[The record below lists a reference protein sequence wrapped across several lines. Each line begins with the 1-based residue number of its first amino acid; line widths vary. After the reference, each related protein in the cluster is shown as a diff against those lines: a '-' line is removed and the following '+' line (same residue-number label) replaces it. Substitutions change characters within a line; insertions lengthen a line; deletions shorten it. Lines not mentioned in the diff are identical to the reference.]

1 MNSLIN
7 NLYKKI
13 LSPES
18 FLEKMKYNLTYKN
31 ISYNTINHNK
41 NTTYKVSVIMPVY
54 NAEDTLN
61 KTIGT
66 IIDQSIGFENIEL
79 LIVDDKSSDNSRNI
93 IYNFSKEY
101 NNIIPVFLGENTGS
115 PAEPRNLGIQLAKG
129 KYSIFIDSDD
139 WFDLDG
145 IEALYNIL
153 EETNDNYA
161 VGKTIQVDNKGQRII
176 GEYES
181 HITRKSINPLSIEHI
196 FHHLG
201 PRARMINTNFVR
213 DNNITFPNWKF
224 AEDKSFFMD
233 IILNCDTISTTDKII
248 YYLNRHNDNN
258 SLTTTTSIF
267 EKTDKNILLINYII
281 NKKLPIEKEK
291 VVLNRL
297 YEFDCITRLFDRHH
311 FLKSDEKN
319 LYFEKFQTIIDTT
332 SKLNYDF
339 TENFFNPWHK
349 TLVDLFHLGR
359 YEDIVK
365 LIEWSKKDSIKEL
378 IIENE
383 LPYYVLPFDKEFKL
397 ARIPILAVFYSTQ
410 QTDSC
415 LKLQFNMY
423 GDFINDVETFVLR
436 QKRNGLNQMEF
447 PIIQCDNNLYS
458 VDIPFDNIEK
468 LNSANYSIF
477 LKYLGYRK
485 LSVVMNTRSIIKY
498 NKKKFDFYTTVND
511 NFGLSIK

>member
-1 MNSLIN
+1 MRPSLVE
-7 NLYKKI
+7 
-13 LSPES
+13 P
-18 FLEKMKYNLTYKN
+18 T
-31 ISYNTINHNK
+31 
-41 NTTYKVSVIMPVY
+41 
-54 NAEDTLN
+54 
-61 KTIGT
+61 
-66 IIDQSIGFENIEL
+66 
-79 LIVDDKSSDNSRNI
+79 
-93 IYNFSKEY
+93 
-101 NNIIPVFLGENTGS
+101 VFL
-115 PAEPRNLGIQLAKG
+115 
-129 KYSIFIDSDD
+129 YS
-139 WFDLDG
+139 G
-145 IEALYNIL
+145 
-153 EETNDNYA
+153 
-161 VGKTIQVDNKGQRII
+161 
-176 GEYES
+176 
-181 HITRKSINPLSIEHI
+181 H
-196 FHHLG
+196 
-201 PRARMINTNFVR
+201 
-213 DNNITFPNWKF
+213 
-224 AEDKSFFMD
+224 
-233 IILNCDTISTTDKII
+233 
-248 YYLNRHNDNN
+248 
-258 SLTTTTSIF
+258 
-267 EKTDKNILLINYII
+267 
-281 NKKLPIEKEK
+281 
-291 VVLNRL
+291 
-297 YEFDCITRLFDRHH
+297 
-311 FLKSDEKN
+311 LKSKRTTVP
-319 LYFEKFQTIIDTT
+319 LIPII
-332 SKLNYDF
+332 KLNYDF